1 MAVSNAVNIWTL
13 QMPAGSLEE
22 YTFTFT
28 VPGPLATTPYPI
40 SGATWEYVVRDT
52 PTELGAPVIEL
63 TTAPSLA
70 GILTVTATA
79 SLSQVLLTLNPA
91 ATVSL
96 APGSYYQALW
106 MNPGTDAAFAWL
118 TGLLQID
125 GNPQP

>member
-1 MAVSNAVNIWTL
+1 MAVSNAVNTWTL

-28 VPGPLATTPYPI
+28 VPGPFSTTPYPI

-52 PTELGAPVIEL
+52 PTDVGGPLIQL
-63 TTAPSLA
+63 TTAPSSQGL
-70 GILTVTATA
+70 LTVTATA
-79 SLSQVLLTLNPA
+79 VLSQVLLVLNPA
-91 ATVSL
+91 ATVNL
-96 APGSYYQALW
+96 PPATYYQTLW
-106 MNPGTDAAFAWL
+106 MNPSTSVAFSWL